1 MSDVTIDK
9 NKAIL
14 EVLDK
19 IEKIKNNFLNDL
31 NNLRLERDK
40 QIQSIT
46 DQEAL
51 KKVRESISIE

>member
-1 MSDVTIDK
+1 MSDVTSDK

-14 EVLDK
+14 EVLDE

-40 QIQSIT
+40 KIQSAI
-46 DQEAL
+46 DQEELAR
-51 KKVRESISIE
+51 VRESIK